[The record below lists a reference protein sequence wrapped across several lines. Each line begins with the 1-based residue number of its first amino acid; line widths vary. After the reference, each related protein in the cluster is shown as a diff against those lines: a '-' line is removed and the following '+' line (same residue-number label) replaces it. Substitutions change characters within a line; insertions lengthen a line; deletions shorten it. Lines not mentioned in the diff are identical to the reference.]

1 MRHREI
7 TIEDFEG
14 FEASSLVAS
23 SGDRKIH
30 AIVIPNEG
38 MAYYRVTWSKG
49 EFRDFPISKFR
60 QAIDYYNNG
69 GSNE

>member
-1 MRHREI
+1 
-7 TIEDFEG
+7 
-14 FEASSLVAS
+14 
-23 SGDRKIH
+23 
-30 AIVIPNEG
+30 
-38 MAYYRVTWSKG
+38 MAYYRVTWSKD